1 MKLFERIDGHFVTII
16 DPIEAQVITQLVGQV
31 RELLTNS
38 ADSAADPAAD
48 PATDSATD
56 SAVDEPRDAA
66 VLRLLPDAY
75 SDDHEA
81 AAEFRRFTAAGLAEK
96 KMRNA
101 DVVTLD
107 LARSAA
113 SATPS
118 TVELDGASVQAWLR
132 SLTDVRLVLA
142 HRLGIET
149 DDAERATTNDNELM
163 IGDLYDWLGWVQG
176 SLVQVL
182 DTTTDEPSGLAG

>member
-1 MKLFERIDGHFVTII
+1 MKLFERIRGRFVTII

-38 ADSAADPAAD
+38 ADSAADPAA
-48 PATDSATD
+48 DSATD

-113 SATPS
+113 SATPT

-182 DTTTDEPSGLAG
+182 DTTTDEPSGLAR

>member
-1 MKLFERIDGHFVTII
+1 MKLFERIHGRFVTII

-38 ADSAADPAAD
+38 ADS
-48 PATDSATD
+48 ATDSATD

-113 SATPS
+113 SATPT

-182 DTTTDEPSGLAG
+182 DTTTDEPSGLAR

>member
-1 MKLFERIDGHFVTII
+1 MKLFERIDGRFVTII
-16 DPIEAQVITQLVGQV
+16 DPIEAQLITQLVGQI

-38 ADSAADPAAD
+38 ADSA
-48 PATDSATD
+48 TDSA
-56 SAVDEPRDAA
+56 ADEPRDAA

-113 SATPS
+113 SATP
-118 TVELDGASVQAWLR
+118 TAVELDVASVQAWLR

-149 DDAERATTNDNELM
+149 DDAERATTNDDELM

>member
-1 MKLFERIDGHFVTII
+1 MKLFEHLHGRFVTII
-16 DPIEAQVITQLVGQV
+16 DPIEAQLITQLVGQI
-31 RELLTNS
+31 RGLLAGS
-38 ADSAADPAAD
+38 A
-48 PATDSATD
+48 D
-56 SAVDEPRDAA
+56 SAVDEPHDAA

-75 SDDHEA
+75 SDDREA

-113 SATPS
+113 SATP
-118 TVELDGASVQAWLR
+118 TALELDVESVQAWLR

-142 HRLGIET
+142 DRLGIET
-149 DDAERATTNDNELM
+149 DDAERATTNDDELM

-182 DTTTDEPSGLAG
+182 DTTTDEPSGLAR

>member
-1 MKLFERIDGHFVTII
+1 MKLFERIDGRFVTII
-16 DPIEAQVITQLVGQV
+16 DPIEAQLITQLVGQI

-38 ADSAADPAAD
+38 ADSA
-48 PATDSATD
+48 TDSA
-56 SAVDEPRDAA
+56 ADEPRDAA
-66 VLRLLPDAY
+66 VFRLLPDAY

-113 SATPS
+113 SATPT

-149 DDAERATTNDNELM
+149 DDAERATKNDNELM

>member
-1 MKLFERIDGHFVTII
+1 MKFFERIRGRFVTII

-38 ADSAADPAAD
+38 ADS
-48 PATDSATD
+48 ATDSATD

-113 SATPS
+113 SATPT